1 MLSRRI
7 DLPLGE
13 NALASLDV
21 LTGIHT
27 VTHDRQTKR
36 WTSVQQWFYLCVG
49 SISKNY

>member
-13 NALASLDV
+13 NALASLAV

-27 VTHDRQTKR
+27 VTHERTDRPKDGRQYN
-36 WTSVQQWFYLCVG
+36 SGFIYV
-49 SISKNY
+49 